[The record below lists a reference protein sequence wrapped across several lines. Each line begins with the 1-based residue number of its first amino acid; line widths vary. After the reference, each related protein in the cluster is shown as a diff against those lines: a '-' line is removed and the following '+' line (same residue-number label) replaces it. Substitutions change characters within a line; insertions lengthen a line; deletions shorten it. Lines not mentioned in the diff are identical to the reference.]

1 MGSASEA
8 DDVREHLLDV
18 DGGLA
23 DGAGADA
30 GEPKIRVRGLRR
42 LSDTTGD
49 EILRGV
55 DLDVPRGVVMG
66 VIGPSGSGKST
77 LLRALNRLWEP
88 APGAVFLD
96 GADICAIDVLAL
108 RRKVGMLFQLPA
120 MFDGTV
126 ADNVRYG
133 PQLRGKKLTEAEV
146 KNLLT
151 LADLDPAMSSKPA
164 SELSVGQAQRVAL
177 ARTLANDPEACP
189 SIHILMLPCIIL
201 SWHTCHL
208 TVLLLL
214 QVLLLDEPTSALDPI
229 STQNI
234 EEAIVRLKKTRG
246 LTTVMVSH
254 SVKQIQRIAD
264 LVCLVVAG
272 EIVEV
277 LAPSQLSDAKHPMAQ
292 RFLEL
297 S

>member
-1 MGSASEA
+1 M
-8 DDVREHLLDV
+8 LL
-18 DGGLA
+18 A
-23 DGAGADA
+23 
-30 GEPKIRVRGLRR
+30 
-42 LSDTTGD
+42 
-49 EILRGV
+49 
-55 DLDVPRGVVMG
+55 
-66 VIGPSGSGKST
+66 
-77 LLRALNRLWEP
+77 
-88 APGAVFLD
+88 
-96 GADICAIDVLAL
+96 
-108 RRKVGMLFQLPA
+108 
-120 MFDGTV
+120 GTV

-146 KNLLT
+146 KNLLS
-151 LADLDPAMSSKPA
+151 LADLDPALCSKSA

-177 ARTLANDPEACP
+177 ARTLANDPEACAP
-189 SIHILMLPCIIL
+189 SALLLRLPD
-201 SWHTCHL
+201 
-208 TVLLLL
+208 TVLHHDRLAEIDRLL

-246 LTTVMVSH
+246 LTTVIVSH

-277 LAPSQLSDAKHPMAQ
+277 LAPSELSDAKHPMAR

-297 S
+297 SS

>member
-1 MGSASEA
+1 MDAGRVLTLPDPLS
-8 DDVREHLLDV
+8 EHLLDV
-18 DGGLA
+18 DALSN
-23 DGAGADA
+23 GAGAAA
-30 GEPKIRVRGLRR
+30 GAPKIRVRGLRR
-42 LSDTTGD
+42 LADATGE

-55 DLDVPRGVVMG
+55 DLDVPRAVVMG

-96 GADICAIDVLAL
+96 GDDIRAIDVLAL

-120 MFDGTV
+120 MFDGMRV
-126 ADNVRYG
+126 LADNVRYG
-133 PQLRGKKLTEAEV
+133 PQLCGKKLTEAEV
-146 KNLLT
+146 KNLLS
-151 LADLDPAMSSKPA
+151 LADLDPALSSKPA

-177 ARTLANDPEACP
+177 ARTLANDPEACAY
-189 SIHILMLPCIIL
+189 
-201 SWHTCHL
+201 CHL
-208 TVLLLL
+208 RSFVFLSLLSMLAS
-214 QVLLLDEPTSALDPI
+214 TALDPI

-264 LVCLVVAG
+264 LVCLVVDG

-277 LAPSQLSDAKHPMAQ
+277 LAPSELSDAKHPMSR

-297 S
+297 SS

>member
-1 MGSASEA
+1 MGSASS
-8 DDVREHLLDV
+8 DDLREHLLDV
-18 DGGLA
+18 DGVANG
-23 DGAGADA
+23 
-30 GEPKIRVRGLRR
+30 GEAAPKIRVRGLQRR
-42 LSDTTGD
+42 AEATGE

-55 DLDVPRGVVMG
+55 HLDVPRGVVMG

-88 APGAVFLD
+88 APGAVLLD
-96 GADICAIDVLAL
+96 GADICGIDVLTL

-146 KNLLT
+146 KNLLS
-151 LADLDPAMSSKPA
+151 LADLDPALCSKSA

-177 ARTLANDPEACP
+177 ARTLANDPE
-189 SIHILMLPCIIL
+189 
-201 SWHTCHL
+201 
-208 TVLLLL
+208 
-214 QVLLLDEPTSALDPI
+214 VLLLDEPTSALDPI

-234 EEAIVRLKKTRG
+234 EGAIVRLKKTRG
-246 LTTVMVSH
+246 LTTVIVSH

-277 LAPSQLSDAKHPMAQ
+277 LAPSELSDAKHPMAR

-297 S
+297 SS

>member
-1 MGSASEA
+1 MGSASS
-8 DDVREHLLDV
+8 DDLREHLLDV
-18 DGGLA
+18 DGVANG
-23 DGAGADA
+23 
-30 GEPKIRVRGLRR
+30 GEAAPKIRVRGLRR
-42 LSDTTGD
+42 RAEATGE

-55 DLDVPRGVVMG
+55 HLDVPRGVVMG

-88 APGAVFLD
+88 APGAVLLD
-96 GADICAIDVLAL
+96 GADICGIDVLTL

-146 KNLLT
+146 KNLLS
-151 LADLDPAMSSKPA
+151 LADLDPALCSKSA

-177 ARTLANDPEACP
+177 ARTLANDPEACAP
-189 SIHILMLPCIIL
+189 SALLLRLPD
-201 SWHTCHL
+201 
-208 TVLLLL
+208 TVLHHDRLAEIDRLL

-246 LTTVMVSH
+246 LTTVIVSH

-277 LAPSQLSDAKHPMAQ
+277 LAPSELSDAKHPMAR

-297 S
+297 SS